1 MKKLKIILLVLV
13 IGFVGIQFIPANL
26 NQSNETPQEDI
37 IDFYKAPNE
46 VATLLR
52 TSCYDCHSNNTNY
65 QWFNKIKPAFW
76 LMQMHIKD
84 AKKDLNFNEFG
95 SYSKRKQKS
104 KFKSLVS
111 QIEDNEMPLKSYLL
125 MHSKAKLSKQDKD
138 VLIKWFEKVKDS
150 L

>member
-13 IGFVGIQFIPANL
+13 IGFIGVQFIPTNL
-26 NQSNETPQEDI
+26 NQSSVTPKEDI
-37 IDFYKAPNE
+37 IDFYKASNQ
-46 VATLLR
+46 VAILLK
-52 TSCYDCHSNNTNY
+52 TSCYDCHSNNTKY
-65 QWFNKIKPAFW
+65 QWFNKIKPASWFVER
-76 LMQMHIKD
+76 HIKD

-104 KFKSLVS
+104 KFKALIS
-111 QIEDNEMPLKSYLL
+111 QIKDDEMPLKSYLL
-125 MHSKAKLSKQDKD
+125 MHSKAKLSKGDKD

>member
-1 MKKLKIILLVLV
+1 MV

-65 QWFNKIKPAFW
+65 QWFNKIKPASW

>member
-1 MKKLKIILLVLV
+1 MV